1 MSVRSIEARVNPVY
15 LTAKTAVCLMVQA
28 GIPDADKIVHALAL
42 ENNTPLQNMK
52 DAETI
57 LGNALVVEAKYRTM
71 CRLIEAS
78 GYQTCVDLPCGY
90 TPRAIYM
97 TEHKR
102 NFVGLDLPIVVQ
114 EAGPIIR
121 QLAGRAENVSFH
133 GVDATNY
140 TSLKTALQD
149 CVGPLCIFHGQ
160 CKGKRNLAPE
170 WFLYTEQS

>member
-1 MSVRSIEARVNPVY
+1 MP
-15 LTAKTAVCLMVQA
+15 M
-28 GIPDADKIVHALAL
+28 PDASI
-42 ENNTPLQNMK
+42 PW
-52 DAETI
+52 
-57 LGNALVVEAKYRTM
+57 
-71 CRLIEAS
+71 
-78 GYQTCVDLPCGY
+78 
-90 TPRAIYM
+90 
-97 TEHKR
+97 EH
-102 NFVGLDLPIVVQ
+102 GLDLPIVVQ

-170 WFLYTEQS
+170 WFLYPEQS